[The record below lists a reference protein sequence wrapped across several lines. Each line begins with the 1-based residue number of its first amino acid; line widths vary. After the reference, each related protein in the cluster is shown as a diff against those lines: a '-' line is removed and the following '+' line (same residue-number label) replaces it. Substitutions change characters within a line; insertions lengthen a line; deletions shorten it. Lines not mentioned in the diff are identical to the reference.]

1 MKATEIRVGIAGL
14 GIAGSEFITYVEK
27 HPHMKVTACATRNKQ
42 RREEFEKDFDAT
54 AYESVEAM
62 CESNDTDLIYIAT
75 PTELHKEHVILG
87 AINGKHIIVEKPM
100 ATSLEEATSM
110 IEICEKNNVYLLVGH
125 SHSFELPIIE
135 MKKVIDSGQ
144 IGEVRMIHNI
154 YYNDWIYRPRT
165 PDELNTSLGGGVT
178 FRQGSHQFD
187 IIRFLGGGKIRSVRA
202 STGRWDKE
210 RDTEGSHSVW
220 MEFENGV
227 TATAIYNGYDHFH
240 STELTYGVGE
250 GGPVRS
256 NAPYGNS
263 RKKIKNTL
271 SPIDEIKQKNSRGYQ
286 STLLTEKRKTP
297 ENHPFFGLT
306 IVSCER
312 GDIRQ
317 SPNGIIV
324 YGEHDKEEINI
335 STVSNGRDVVLDEM
349 YQAIVHDKPI
359 IHDGRWARA
368 NLEVCIA
375 SLQSAELRKELLL
388 NYQVPVVR

>member
-1 MKATEIRVGIAGL
+1 MREREIRVGIAGL
-14 GIAGSEFITYVEK
+14 GIAGTEFISYVER
-27 HPHMKVTACATRNKQ
+27 HPKMKVSAAATRDKK
-42 RREEFEKDFDAT
+42 RREEFEKDFQAR

-62 CESNDTDLIYIAT
+62 CESNEIDVIYIAT
-75 PTELHKEHVILG
+75 PTELHKEHVFI
-87 AINGKHIIVEKPM
+87 AAENRKHVIVEKPM
-100 ATSLEEATSM
+100 ATSLDEATSM
-110 IEICEKNNVYLLVGH
+110 IDICERNDAHLLVGH

-144 IGEVRMIHNI
+144 IGDVRMIHNL

-165 PDELNTSLGGGVT
+165 PEELNTSLGGGVT

-187 IIRFLGGGKIRSVRA
+187 IIRFLGGGKVRSVRA

-240 STELTYGVGE
+240 STELTNGLGE

-256 NAPYGNS
+256 NEPYGNA
-263 RKKIKNTL
+263 RKQIKRTM
-271 SPIDEIKQKNSRGYQ
+271 SPMDEIKQKNSRGYQ
-286 STLLTEKRKTP
+286 SSSKATKQQKP
-297 ENHPFFGLT
+297 KNHPFFGLT

-317 SPNGIIV
+317 SPNGIFV
-324 YGEHDKEEINI
+324 YGENEKEEILI
-335 STVSNGRDVVLDEM
+335 PTTTNGRDVVLNEM
-349 YQAIVHDKPI
+349 YEAIVNDAPI

-375 SLQSAELRKELLL
+375 SLRSAELKKEIILD
-388 NYQVPVVR
+388 YQVPV